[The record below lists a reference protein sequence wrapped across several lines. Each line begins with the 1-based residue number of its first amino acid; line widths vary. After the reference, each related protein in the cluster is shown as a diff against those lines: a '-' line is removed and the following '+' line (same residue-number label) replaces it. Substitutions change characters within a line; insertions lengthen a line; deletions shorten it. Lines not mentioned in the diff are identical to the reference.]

1 MVQMFVDPEHVQSIS
16 YIIHCTYI
24 HCIWHLFR
32 LILCLWMHVDTWRL
46 TCMYLKVYITEYITM
61 LMLENMYRAYH
72 IYCTFIHPLYLIL
85 ILFDSLFVDACRHVK
100 IDLYVLESVYYRVHY
115 YANDG
120 VHVKCTSY
128 ILHSYIHFIWFL
140 FCLILCLLPSLV
152 PAPVFL

>member
-1 MVQMFVDPEHVQSIS
+1 MGVHVQSTSYTGTYTCISYTHTYTYMYIHCIYSNLMVQMLVDPVHVQSIS

-24 HCIWHLFR
+24 HCIWHLFFFW
-32 LILCLWMHVDTWRL
+32 ILC
-46 TCMYLKVYITEYITM
+46 
-61 LMLENMYRAYH
+61 
-72 IYCTFIHPLYLIL
+72 
-85 ILFDSLFVDACRHVK
+85 VDACRHMK
-100 IDLYVLESVYYRVHY
+100 IDLYVLESVNYRVHY

-120 VHVKCTSY
+120 VHVKCISY